1 METTTTSYTRS
12 KTTNFFY
19 KINFIIYTFGLPNFW
34 IEDLKL
40 TKKFVKFYD
49 KFSMFNNT
57 LIFLLIIFELCSYFT
72 QTGLTE
78 KQQSNRLIYAISHPM
93 LFMFRVMMTSI
104 KERVR
109 LVMYSLTV
117 GLKRVHNDPEVEKQM
132 IACTVMYLSALLLS
146 CLMSMIMYAAEGFW
160 EVVRNGNTFT
170 TIITAYPAVE
180 DDSDMANLVRAICF
194 IIWWMFLT
202 RIFAVYILVISLT
215 TCLSYQY
222 KNLQSYFLSLNDIF
236 ERNDLSQIEKENQYE
251 AGFKVGIKLHADTL
265 RCTQLT
271 QSVCRGVFSGQI
283 IFNILLLV
291 VLMAQ
296 MANSERTLV
305 NLCSAGFTATA
316 VLISTGFYMWNAGDV
331 TVEASHLGT
340 AIYFS
345 GWYHCQGLS
354 SVRIRK
360 LVVLTMSQAQAP
372 VVLKGLGY
380 IDLSYQSYIKIV
392 KSSYSVFSVIF

>member
-265 RCTQLT
+265 SRSANEQ
-271 QSVCRGVFSGQI
+271 VDY
-283 IFNILLLV
+283 
-291 VLMAQ
+291 LM
-296 MANSERTLV
+296 NSERTLV

-331 TVEASHLGT
+331 TVEA
-340 AIYFS
+340 
-345 GWYHCQGLS
+345 
-354 SVRIRK
+354 
-360 LVVLTMSQAQAP
+360 P